1 MPKLVEIC
9 PVIWEKK
16 IEAVKSLP
24 SDRRT
29 KGDQKSSLGF
39 SVQVGKNF
47 TQYVAR
53 DINKYF
59 ISS

>member
-1 MPKLVEIC
+1 MPCDLGKE
-9 PVIWEKK
+9 

-29 KGDQKSSLGF
+29 KGDQKTSLGF

-47 TQYVAR
+47 KQYVAR